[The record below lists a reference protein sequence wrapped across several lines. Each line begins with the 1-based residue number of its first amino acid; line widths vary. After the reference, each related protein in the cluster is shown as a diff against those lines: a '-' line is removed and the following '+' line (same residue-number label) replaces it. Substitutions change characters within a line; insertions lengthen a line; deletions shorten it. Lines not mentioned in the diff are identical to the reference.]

1 MYTYVRPQA
10 GLRQTR
16 GAGRRNLSP
25 PAIPRPW
32 ERRGDCSGWMNNPQS
47 FSKAIADHYVNTEY
61 PGRLSRAY
69 KPKCSYNNKICHVYY
84 TNGITVMVSFANL
97 PNYVIARRV
106 DPTGPR
112 CEYDFDC
119 LPSGELVFKRLGCG
133 S

>member
-1 MYTYVRPQA
+1 MHIYDRPHA
-10 GLRQTR
+10 GLGQTR

-25 PAIPRPW
+25 PAIARPW
-32 ERRGDCSGWMNNPQS
+32 GRRGDCSGWMNNPQS

-61 PGRLSRAY
+61 PTRLRRAY
-69 KPKCSYNNKICHVYY
+69 KIGCMHNKICHVYY

-106 DPTGPR
+106 GDPTGPR

-119 LPSGELVFKRLGCG
+119 LPSGELVLMRLGCG